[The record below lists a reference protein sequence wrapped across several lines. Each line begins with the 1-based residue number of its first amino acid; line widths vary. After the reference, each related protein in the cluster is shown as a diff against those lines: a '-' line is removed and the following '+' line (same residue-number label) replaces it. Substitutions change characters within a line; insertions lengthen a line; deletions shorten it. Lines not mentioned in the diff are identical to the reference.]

1 MGGVISATAPDAWS
15 MVSSLAKR
23 DGSAGQPQL
32 AALARDACDPRD
44 VADAAHHL
52 CFLHGRQ
59 PGVIE
64 HAAAHSDFDFAG
76 DWLIEAAAGFAQE
89 RGHLVALAA
98 AAGPMPS
105 TPGQANTEAA
115 IAAQRHAIDMLSQ
128 SERRGCALGAAIAL
142 VLDWP
147 AIRTGLDAAA
157 IRQGADPVPL
167 TLPDSA
173 ATADLVAML
182 AANRATERA
191 MLFGMEQLLAQHRG
205 LWDLMEARS
214 EARAG

>member
-1 MGGVISATAPDAWS
+1 V
-15 MVSSLAKR
+15 VSSLASH
-23 DGSAGQPQL
+23 DGSAGRPQL
-32 AALARDACDPRD
+32 AVLARDACDPRD

-52 CFLHGRQ
+52 CILHARV

-64 HAAAHSDFDFAG
+64 HAAAHSDFDFAR
-76 DWLIEAAAGFAQE
+76 DWLIEASAGFAEE
-89 RGHLVALAA
+89 RRYLVALAA
-98 AAGPMPS
+98 AAGPVPS

-147 AIRTGLDAAA
+147 AVRASLDAAA
-157 IRQGADPVPL
+157 ARLGLAPPSPSLPETPVTADVIAGL
-167 TLPDSA
+167 A
-173 ATADLVAML
+173 AT
-182 AANRATERA
+182 RPTERA
-191 MLFGMEQLLAQHRG
+191 MLFGVEQLLAQHRG
-205 LWDLMEARS
+205 LWDLLEARA

>member
-1 MGGVISATAPDAWS
+1 VGGVISATAPDAWS
-15 MVSSLAKR
+15 VVSSLASH
-23 DGSAGQPQL
+23 DGSAGRPQL
-32 AALARDACDPRD
+32 AALARDAWDPRD

-52 CFLHGRQ
+52 CILHARV

-64 HAAAHSDFDFAG
+64 HAAAHSDFDFARS
-76 DWLIEAAAGFAQE
+76 WLIEASAGFAEE
-89 RGHLVALAA
+89 RSYLVALAA
-98 AAGPMPS
+98 AAGPVPS

-147 AIRTGLDAAA
+147 AVRASLDAAA
-157 IRQGADPVPL
+157 ARLGLAPPAP
-167 TLPDSA
+167 TLPETR
-173 ATADLVAML
+173 ATADVIAML
-182 AANRATERA
+182 AAARPTERA
-191 MLFGMEQLLAQHRG
+191 MLFGVEQLLAQHRG
-205 LWDLMEARS
+205 LWDLLEARS